1 MIELKRP
8 HSDVWKWP
16 SGETPLAP
24 SPFSS
29 QWLSAVYL
37 GSMKFTTPIT
47 IAVVYFSAV
56 HYANTVVSRRQ
67 ATKANQKLD
76 SLTPQELKRLPAAPY
91 TIAHLAWF
99 KFFVLVH
106 NVFLCLYSAW
116 TFVGMSSALSQTAAI
131 ILSISNTSSAVG
143 NFFHSVCDLHNGV
156 FSSKLPFRNL
166 EIFGYWFYMSKF
178 YEVLD
183 TVIILLKGRPS
194 SLLQSYHHA
203 GAMMCMWAGIRYQS
217 PPIWIFVVFNSFI
230 HTLMYF
236 YFSLS
241 CLRIRVPAL
250 FKRTL
255 TSLQITQ
262 FVIGGSLAIVHA
274 FIWYTDL
281 TSGELTSCIATT
293 DQALP
298 LFINVGYLTPLTAL
312 FAAFYID
319 SYIRPKQKRAGAAQ
333 ASGLVKGATASAA
346 RKTRSKRQT

>member
-1 MIELKRP
+1 MIEFGKP
-8 HSDVWKWP
+8 SSSIWEFP
-16 SGETPLAP
+16 SGQTPLAP
-24 SPFSS
+24 SPFKSE
-29 QWLSAVYL
+29 WLTNIYQT
-37 GSMKFTTPIT
+37 SMKVSTPIT
-47 IAVVYFSAV
+47 IGLVYFTSV
-56 HYANTVVSRRQ
+56 HYANGIVRRRQ
-67 ATKANQKLD
+67 AAKANKNIESLSPAEIKKL
-76 SLTPQELKRLPAAPY
+76 PPAPY
-91 TIAHLAWF
+91 SIARLGLF
-99 KFFVLVH
+99 KLFVLAH

-116 TFVGMSSALSQTAAI
+116 TLLGMSSAIAQTVDI
-131 ILSISNTSSAVG
+131 ILGVSNTPSMVH
-143 NFFHSVCDLHNGV
+143 NFFHSVCDLQNGV
-156 FSSKLPFRNL
+156 FSSKLPFPNL

-178 YEVLD
+178 YEVFD
-183 TVIILLKGRPS
+183 TIIILLKGRPS
-194 SLLQSYHHA
+194 SLLQSYHHS

-241 CLRIRVPAL
+241 CLRIRVPVL

-262 FVIGGSLAIVHA
+262 FLVGGSLAVVHA

-281 TSGELTSCIATT
+281 SSGELTNCIGTT

-319 SYIRPKQKRAGAAQ
+319 SYIRPKKAKQNAQKH
-333 ASGLVKGATASAA
+333 
-346 RKTRSKRQT
+346 